1 MGVGNSKMFVLERV
15 AGSKFSIVC
24 LPGKQRTMS
33 YLDGSCGTHY
43 LKKKGAVKQKKI
55 KSCTFLCL

>member
-1 MGVGNSKMFVLERV
+1 MFVLERV